1 MRAVKKLFG
10 YRIGKRAVAV
20 GAVAVL
26 LLTLIPLVRLA
37 FYAVPWYDDYLYG
50 RFVKSFLG
58 EECSLLSALRGALYC
73 TKTEWY
79 AYQGT
84 YSSVFLMAL
93 VPTVWGEKY
102 YFLGPLFIMALLLLG
117 CFLLIGVLLR
127 HVLRT
132 DDCTCI
138 ALQALMTTAVFM
150 LIYTAQGG
158 FYWYNGGLHYVGM
171 HGFGMMLA
179 AVCIRLMQAQK
190 RGEQI
195 GFLVL
200 SVLLALVAAGSNFVT
215 CLQGLLIV
223 LSLTALA
230 FLTKRRR
237 GCLLLLPLAAYA
249 FGFYKN
255 IGAPGNAVRASEYV
269 GWGYSSV
276 EAVLYSFVEAG
287 KYLWEFTGWIGLA
300 VLVLLVPLIWQLVGE
315 QSFRFRYPALVLLW
329 SFCLY
334 AAGFTPSLYSLGH
347 AGLSRTLNAV
357 KITYMLLLFLNEVYW
372 LGWLRQH
379 LADRR
384 VSVGD
389 GRVCWWF
396 YPAVGVLMLFIFAT
410 ASNQAGN
417 YSAYGAYYYV
427 HTGEAYNFH
436 QEYLQRVALFQ
447 SGERNVV
454 VEPYHYRPWFLCSS
468 ELSDDPGAEQN
479 RAVASWYGL
488 ESVRCLEK
496 DAE

>member
-1 MRAVKKLFG
+1 MQTVKKLLG
-10 YRIGKRAVAV
+10 YKIDKRLVAAGAAV
-20 GAVAVL
+20 VL

-50 RFVKSFLG
+50 RFVKSFLA
-58 EECSLLSALRGALYC
+58 EEYSLSGALKGALYC

-93 VPTVWGEKY
+93 VPMVWGEEY

-117 CFLLIGVLLR
+117 CFFLIQTLLR

-132 DDCTCI
+132 DGCTCV
-138 ALQALMTTAVFM
+138 ALQALMTAAVFM

-171 HGFGMMLA
+171 HGFGMMLVA
-179 AVCIRLMQAQK
+179 AGIRLMQAQK
-190 RGEQI
+190 CGERI

-200 SVLLALVAAGSNFVT
+200 SLLLALVTAGSNFVT
-215 CLQGLLIV
+215 CLQGLLV
-223 LSLTALA
+223 MLTLTLLA
-230 FLTKRRR
+230 FLTKRRK
-237 GCLLLLPLAAYA
+237 GCLLLLPLAAYG
-249 FGFYKN
+249 FGFYRN
-255 IGAPGNAVRASEYV
+255 IAAPGNSVRSAEYV
-269 GWGYSSV
+269 GWGYSPV
-276 EAVLYSFVEAG
+276 KAVLYSFVEAW
-287 KYLWEFTGWIGLA
+287 KHLWEFTGWIGLA
-300 VLVLLVPLIWQLVGE
+300 VLVLLLPLIWQLVGK
-315 QSFRFRYPALVLLW
+315 QSLRFRYPGLVLLW

-334 AAGFTPSLYSLGH
+334 ATGFTPSLYSLGH

-357 KITYMLLLFLNEVYW
+357 KITYMMLLFFNEVYL
-372 LGWLRQH
+372 LGWLRQL
-379 LADRR
+379 LADRKR
-384 VSVGD
+384 QPGD

-396 YPAVGVLMLFIFAT
+396 YPAVGVLMLCIFCT
-410 ASNQAGN
+410 TSNQAGT

-427 HTGEAYNFH
+427 HTEEAYNFH
-436 QEYLQRVALFQ
+436 QEYLKRVELFQ
-447 SGERNVV
+447 SGARNVT

-468 ELSDDPGAEQN
+468 ELSDNPEAEQN
-479 RAVASWYGL
+479 RAVANWYGL
-488 ESVRCLEK
+488 ESVVCPEK